1 MTNEELIKEIPSLP
15 SEIKNRIGR
24 MIEQF
29 KKDQA
34 AEEKLEKRRPLRDEP
49 FFGMWKDREDMK
61 DGGAA
66 YIRRLRDEQWNR
78 HRR

>member
-1 MTNEELIKEIPSLP
+1 MTNEDLIREIPSLP
-15 SEIKNRIGR
+15 NEVKNKIGR
-24 MIEQF
+24 IIEQF
-29 KKDQA
+29 KKERASD
-34 AEEKLEKRRPLRDEP
+34 EKPVARGPLREEP